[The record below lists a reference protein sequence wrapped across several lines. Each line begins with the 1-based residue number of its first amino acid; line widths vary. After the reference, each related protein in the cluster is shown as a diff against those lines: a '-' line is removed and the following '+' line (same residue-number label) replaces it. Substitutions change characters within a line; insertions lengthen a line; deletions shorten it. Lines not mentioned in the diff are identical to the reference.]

1 MYPQQNLSFGDAIRG
16 WRSGQTTSQ
25 YGRNQQRARTAE
37 EEEILRRS
45 AIVDALPPGASSG
58 PMHPYMK
65 PYTSNHAFL
74 QGEAQRRRQRDV
86 AVSPALSPET
96 LPAVDPNAPGA
107 VDPVLLP
114 QSAQKTET
122 NPILMDIET
131 AARQGYANPA
141 TGGKRDAT
149 QMSEPLNNRIGLG
162 EGLIRV
168 GGAIVGASGQG
179 ALDAINA
186 GTDAYGG
193 IQDYNRTAALEEA
206 QMAQEKE
213 MAEIEYQRGQ
223 QAKFAEDYKAD
234 NLAVMGAEEQVR
246 KLDSLYN
253 EVLGAGDNLT
263 GLWDGTV
270 QGWWDKLT
278 GDPRAYTRMKM
289 EQFKVDQVLITIGQT
304 KGAISNKEM
313 EIFERPLPD
322 LSTTDEKTW
331 LSMLDEK
338 RQAARN
344 VMMKLK
350 AMRGQ
355 QYMTPQQQYSQADND
370 ALFID

>member
-1 MYPQQNLSFGDAIRG
+1 MYPQQNLSFGDALRG

-25 YGRNQQRARTAE
+25 FGLNQQRARAAE
-37 EEEILRRS
+37 EEEILRR
-45 AIVDALPPGASSG
+45 AAVVNALPPGASSG
-58 PMHPYMK
+58 
-65 PYTSNHAFL
+65 
-74 QGEAQRRRQRDV
+74 
-86 AVSPALSPET
+86 ALSPYVPNQQAIDAAALSSVT
-96 LPAVDPNAPGA
+96 PPAPPPVADAAALSSVTPPATQSVAPAVTTNTS
-107 VDPVLLP
+107 VRP
-114 QSAQKTET
+114 QT
-122 NPILMDIET
+122 NPILTDIET
-131 AARQGYANPA
+131 AARQGYANPV
-141 TGGKRDAT
+141 TGQKRDAT
-149 QMSEPLNNRIGLG
+149 QMSEPLNNRIGLS

-186 GTDAYGG
+186 GTNAYGG

-206 QMAQEKE
+206 QMAQDRE
-213 MAEIEYQRGQ
+213 MAEIDYQRSQ
-223 QAKFAEDYKAD
+223 QAKFAEAYKAD
-234 NLAVMGAEEQVR
+234 DLAVMGAEEQVR

-313 EIFERPLPD
+313 EIFEKPLPD
-322 LSTTDEKTW
+322 LTTTDEKTW
-331 LSMLDEK
+331 LAMLDEK

-355 QYMTPQQQYSQADND
+355 QYSQADND
-370 ALFID
+370 ALFIY